1 MRNLK
6 IGSLIC
12 LLLLTT
18 ITLNAQN
25 IGINATGLAPAASA
39 GLDVDFTN
47 KGFLAPRV
55 ALTATNVAGPIAGP
69 ATSLLVYNTATAGVA
84 PNNVTPGYY
93 YWGGAAWIRLTTGG
107 VTSSCGTVNYV
118 PKMTTA
124 STIGCSQIFDD
135 GTNVGIGTVAPIYK
149 FHTIG
154 DIYADGG
161 WFRVSGN
168 QGLYFQSWG
177 GGFYMTDGTWIRT
190 YGNKNFYHNTGI
202 MRTDGTF
209 QVANNGGRFLVQTN
223 GQTSVNNTAPA
234 AGDLLSSTAF
244 AGNEW
249 AINGY
254 NTLAIGSGVY
264 ANNTNAANIYS
275 AIEGSQSGASAGGGG
290 VYGIGNTLGTIGKAN
305 STTAQAFGVQGDND
319 GIWAAL
325 GGWQSGP
332 WTARKVYGLGTVST
346 IIDGLNEGEKVTM
359 SAPESP
365 DILFMDFGIGQLN
378 NGKIHVSID
387 PIFTKNIHVD
397 TEHPIKIFVQLEGEC
412 NGVYV
417 TNKSA
422 LGFDV
427 IELNGGTSNVSF
439 SYSITANRANEV
451 FTYSDGTT
459 KISDNINSRYH
470 PVDMTFFK
478 EQSSREGHKGRSLI
492 KSRSLQMNNDGK

>member
-1 MRNLK
+1 M
-6 IGSLIC
+6 
-12 LLLLTT
+12 LLLAT
-18 ITLNAQN
+18 ISLNAQN
-25 IGINATGLAPAASA
+25 IGINATGAVPAASA

-55 ALTATNVAGPIAGP
+55 ALTALNAAGPIAAP
-69 ATSLLVYNTATAGVA
+69 ATSLLVYNTATAGVS

-93 YWGGAAWIRLTTGG
+93 YWGGAAWVRFSTGGDDWKITGNANTVAGTNFLGTTNAQALNFRTSNLTRFTVANAYQVFAENNGTAALPFYSRSADPNTGMYFIGADILGFSTTGVERMRITNIGQVG
-107 VTSSCGTVNYV
+107 V
-118 PKMTTA
+118 
-124 STIGCSQIFDD
+124 
-135 GTNVGIGTVAPIYK
+135 
-149 FHTIG
+149 
-154 DIYADGG
+154 
-161 WFRVSGN
+161 
-168 QGLYFQSWG
+168 
-177 GGFYMTDGTWIRT
+177 
-190 YGNKNFYHNTGI
+190 NTP
-202 MRTDGTF
+202 
-209 QVANNGGRFLVQTN
+209 
-223 GQTSVNNTAPA
+223 APA
-234 AGDLLSSTAF
+234 AGDLVSATSA
-244 AGNEW
+244 AGKEW

-254 NTLAIGSGVY
+254 NALAMGSGVY
-264 ANNTNAANIYS
+264 AQTTNASNTYS
-275 AIEGSQSGASAGGGG
+275 AIEGSQSGAAAGGGG
-290 VYGIGNTLGTIGKAN
+290 VYGIGNVLGTIGKAN
-305 STTAQAFGVQGDND
+305 SITLQAFGVQGDND

-365 DILFMDFGIGQLN
+365 DILFMDFGTGQLN
-378 NGKIHVSID
+378 NGIIHVTID

-397 TEHPIKIFVQLEGEC
+397 AEHPIKIFVQLEGEC

-417 TNKSA
+417 ANKSA
-422 LGFDV
+422 SGFDV

-459 KISDNINSRYH
+459 KVSDNINSRYH
-470 PVDMTFFK
+470 PVDLSFFK